1 MHISS
6 FTPWCRKIAWL
17 RELVNRAHKICS
29 NSFLMTRELQRIAEF
44 TSWNGYPRSMD
55 NDLITSFS
63 MKNNDTAAAD
73 QINQQDEQVFLTAW
87 IHLLYIGRNETML
100 VKSCTRKITRI
111 LKNSCKFTTVY
122 DFPNPEG
129 PHRERTSK

>member
-6 FTPWCRKIAWL
+6 FTPWCRKITRTSCTQNLQQHFPYDKATTKNY
-17 RELVNRAHKICS
+17 RVY
-29 NSFLMTRELQRIAEF
+29 LMEWILSPHGQR
-44 TSWNGYPRSMD
+44 SD
-55 NDLITSFS
+55 KSFS

-87 IHLLYIGRNETML
+87 IHLLYIGSTML

-111 LKNSCKFTTVY
+111 LKNPCKFTTVY
-122 DFPNPEG
+122 DTTNADFPNPER